1 MTGRE
6 LVQGSL
12 DNPALAE
19 AIGDGDDLVA
29 AGVNSGEMIR
39 VALAL
44 EDALGRPLSDNEL
57 TAVTSIE
64 DVHRLLTQEV
74 TA

>member
-6 LVQGSL
+6 LVRSSL
-12 DNPALAE
+12 DNAALAD
-19 AIGDGDDLVA
+19 AIADADDLVA

-39 VALAL
+39 IALAL
-44 EDALGRPLSDNEL
+44 EDALGRALSDEEL
-57 TAVTSIE
+57 IAVTSID
-64 DVHRLLTQEV
+64 DVHQVLTQEV